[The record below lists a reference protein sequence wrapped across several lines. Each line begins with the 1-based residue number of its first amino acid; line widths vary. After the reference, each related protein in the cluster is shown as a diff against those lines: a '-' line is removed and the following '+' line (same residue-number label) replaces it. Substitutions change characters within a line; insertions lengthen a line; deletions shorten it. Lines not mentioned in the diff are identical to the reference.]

1 MSDTRFWKMVVVIN
15 GAVPLAMLA
24 WDASQG
30 ELGPNPVNY
39 VLHTT
44 GILSLIF
51 LLLTLTVT
59 PLRILT
65 GWNAVIGFRRSL
77 GLFSFFYA
85 CLHLAIY
92 FGLDRELNIGSTIE
106 EVLTRRYLQV
116 GLAALLMMVPL
127 AVTSTNA
134 MVSRLGARRW
144 KMLHRLAYVAAALG
158 ALHYYM
164 LVKSD
169 VRQPLAFAAVLAILL
184 AARFGRHY
192 FDLRKAASRSAAAIP
207 QPASRK
213 FWSGELQV
221 ARVFDE
227 TPDVRTFRLVSPDGG
242 RLPFDYLP
250 GQYLNLQLN
259 IDGRRVN
266 RSYTIASSPTRS
278 VYCELSIK
286 REDAGLA
293 SLYLHRHLHEG
304 DRLKISAAAGKFIF
318 TGQESDSV
326 VLIAGGVGITPL
338 MSITRYLTDRA
349 WAGEIFLLI
358 VAKTENALIFKDE
371 LDLLKKRFPN
381 LRVCVTLTRLKP
393 DDAWDGPRGRVTQD
407 WLTQAVPDLPR
418 RLFYVCGPDA
428 MMSSAG
434 ELLLKMGVPPSN
446 IRFEAFVSPGAPL
459 RSAEAAVADGVP
471 VTTPAE
477 SKPWLMEDRLTNI
490 DFMMPT
496 TATFAR
502 SGKTATLTPDTT
514 ILEASESVGVDL
526 PFECRSGICGQC
538 KVRLVAGSVV
548 METED
553 AISPSEKGAGWVLAC
568 QARAR
573 ADVTVDA

>member
-1 MSDTRFWKMVVVIN
+1 MSEIRFWKMVVVIN
-15 GAVPLAMLA
+15 GAVPFAMLG
-24 WDASQG
+24 WDGFQGNLGAS
-30 ELGPNPVNY
+30 PSNF
-39 VLHTT
+39 VLHST
-44 GILSLIF
+44 GLLSLIF
-51 LLLTLTVT
+51 LLLTLSIT
-59 PLRILT
+59 PLRRLT
-65 GWNAVIGFRRSL
+65 GWNTLIGVRRSL

-85 CLHLAIY
+85 CVHLTIY
-92 FGLDRELNIGSTIE
+92 VGFVQDLNIGSTIE
-106 EVLTRRYLQV
+106 ELLTRRFLQV

-134 MVSRLGARRW
+134 MVARLGARRW
-144 KMLHRLAYVAAALG
+144 KMVHRLAYLAAGLG
-158 ALHYYM
+158 AMHYYM
-164 LVKSD
+164 QVKAD
-169 VRQPLAFAAVLAILL
+169 TRQPLAFAAVLAILL

-192 FDLRKAASRSAAAIP
+192 FDLRKAARRLPAAIP
-207 QPASRK
+207 PPASRK

-221 ARVFDE
+221 ARVFNE
-227 TPDVRTFRLVSPDGG
+227 TPEVRTFRLVSPNGG
-242 RLPFDYLP
+242 QLPFDYLP
-250 GQYLNLQLN
+250 GQYLNIQLN

-266 RSYTIASSPTRS
+266 RSYTIASSPTRCG
-278 VYCELSIK
+278 YCELSIK

-293 SLYLHRHLHEG
+293 SSYLHRHLHEG

-318 TGQESDSV
+318 TGQEADSV

-358 VAKTENALIFKDE
+358 VARTENDVIFKDE

-381 LRVCVTLTRLKP
+381 LRVCVTLTRVEP
-393 DDAWDGPRGRVTQD
+393 DDAWNGQRGRMSQD
-407 WLTQAVPDLPR
+407 WLTQSVPDLPR

-428 MMSSAG
+428 MMSATR
-434 ELLLKMGVPPSN
+434 ELLLKMGVPQSK
-446 IRFEAFVSPGAPL
+446 IRFEAFVSPGVAP
-459 RSAEAAVADGVP
+459 RSAEANGEP
-471 VTTPAE
+471 RTTPAE
-477 SKPWLMEDRLTNI
+477 SEPWSTEDRLT
-490 DFMMPT
+490 DTEFMMPS

-526 PFECRSGICGQC
+526 PYECRSGICGQC
-538 KVRLVAGSVV
+538 KVRLVAGSVA

-553 AISPSEKGAGWVLAC
+553 AITPAEKRAGWVLAC
-568 QARAR
+568 QSRAR

>member
-1 MSDTRFWKMVVVIN
+1 MSDTRFWKLVVIVN
-15 GAVPLAMLA
+15 GAVPLALLA
-24 WDASQG
+24 WDASHG
-30 ELGPNPVNY
+30 ELGANPVTFA
-39 VLHTT
+39 LHTT

-59 PLRILT
+59 PLRLLT
-65 GWNAVIGFRRSL
+65 GWNTLIAIRRSL
-77 GLFSFFYA
+77 GIFAFSYA

-92 FGLDRELNIGSTIE
+92 VGFDREMSLDNTIE
-106 EVLTRRYLQV
+106 ELLKRRYLQV
-116 GLAALLMMVPL
+116 GLAALLLMVPL

-144 KMLHRLAYVAAALG
+144 KMLHRLVYLAAGLG

-169 VRQPLAFAAVLAILL
+169 ERQPLAFAAVLGILL
-184 AARFGRHY
+184 TARFGKHY
-192 FDLRKAASRSAAAIP
+192 VDLRKAAKQPPAAISP
-207 QPASRK
+207 PASRK

-227 TPDVRTFRLVSPDGG
+227 TAEVRTFRLVSPDGG

-266 RSYTIASSPTRS
+266 RSYTIASSPTRCG
-278 VYCELSIK
+278 YCELSIK

-293 SLYLHRHLHEG
+293 SAYLHRTLREG
-304 DRLKISAAAGKFIF
+304 DRLRISAPAGKFVF
-318 TGQESDSV
+318 TGQESEGV

-349 WAGEIFLLI
+349 WTGEIFLFI
-358 VAKTENALIFKDE
+358 VARTENALIFRDE

-381 LRVCVTLTRLKP
+381 LRVWVSLTRIQP
-393 DDAWDGPRGRVTQD
+393 EEAWNGQRGRVNEEL
-407 WLTQAVPDLPR
+407 LTQAVPDLPR
-418 RLFYVCGPDA
+418 RLFYVCGPDT
-428 MMSSAG
+428 MMSATR
-434 ELLLKMGVPPSN
+434 ELLVKLGVPPSN
-446 IRFEAFVSPGAPL
+446 IRFEAFVSPGAASHSVGANGESVYALVEPEPSSDDVL
-459 RSAEAAVADGVP
+459 M
-471 VTTPAE
+471 PA
-477 SKPWLMEDRLTNI
+477 
-490 DFMMPT
+490 

-502 SGKTATLTPDTT
+502 TRKTANLTPETT
-514 ILEASESVGVDL
+514 ILEASESVGVEL

-538 KVRLVAGSVV
+538 KVRLVDGSVV

-553 AISPSEKGAGWVLAC
+553 AITPAEKRAGWILAC
-568 QARAR
+568 QSHARG
-573 ADVTVDA
+573 DVTVDA

>member
-1 MSDTRFWKMVVVIN
+1 MSETRFWKAVVVIN

-24 WDASQG
+24 WDASRG
-30 ELGPNPVNY
+30 ELGPNPVTFA
-39 VLHTT
+39 LHTT
-44 GILSLIF
+44 GLLSLLF
-51 LLLTLTVT
+51 LLFTLTVT
-59 PLRILT
+59 PLRRLT
-65 GWNAVIGFRRSL
+65 GWNTLIGFRRSL

-92 FGLDRELNIGSTIE
+92 FGFDRELSIGSTIE

-116 GLAALLMMVPL
+116 GLAALLIMMPL

-134 MVSRLGARRW
+134 MISRLGARRW
-144 KMLHRLAYVAAALG
+144 KMLHRLAYVAAGLG
-158 ALHYYM
+158 ALHYFM

-184 AARFGRHY
+184 AARFGWHY
-192 FDLRKAASRSAAAIP
+192 SDLRKAARRPPATIP
-207 QPASRK
+207 PPAGRK

-227 TPDVRTFRLVSPDGG
+227 TPEVRTFRLVSPDGG

-250 GQYLNLQLN
+250 GQYLKVQLN

-266 RSYTIASSPTRS
+266 RSYTIASSPTRCG
-278 VYCELSIK
+278 YCELSIK

-293 SLYLHRHLHEG
+293 SSYLHRHLHEG
-304 DRLKISAAAGKFIF
+304 DRLKISAAVGKFIF

-338 MSITRYLTDRA
+338 MSITRYLTDRG

-358 VAKTENALIFKDE
+358 VARTENAIIFKDE

-381 LRVCVTLTRLKP
+381 LRVWVTLTRLQP
-393 DDAWDGPRGRVTQD
+393 DDAWDGQRGRVTQD

-428 MMSSAG
+428 MMSSTR
-434 ELLLKMGVPPSN
+434 ELLIKMGVPQSK
-446 IRFEAFVSPGAPL
+446 IKFEAF
-459 RSAEAAVADGVP
+459 
-471 VTTPAE
+471 
-477 SKPWLMEDRLTNI
+477 I
-490 DFMMPT
+490 
-496 TATFAR
+496 
-502 SGKTATLTPDTT
+502 
-514 ILEASESVGVDL
+514 ESVASIPGMGTAI
-526 PFECRSGICGQC
+526 PRS
-538 KVRLVAGSVV
+538 
-548 METED
+548 
-553 AISPSEKGAGWVLAC
+553 
-568 QARAR
+568 
-573 ADVTVDA
+573 